1 MPSRSLHGINYQDHI
16 LLTDMIRYV
25 ALSSEMIEHQV
36 LTMAFFVQF
45 LYLKVLILGTFLAPQ
60 RVPFTG
66 PPNMRERQDQGQMTF
81 LDTAQVCVA
90 HPFNKTDHHFVVF

>member
-1 MPSRSLHGINYQDHI
+1 
-16 LLTDMIRYV
+16 MIRYV
-25 ALSSEMIEHQV
+25 ALSSEMIEHQI

-45 LYLKVLILGTFLAPQ
+45 LYLKVLILGTSLAPQ

-66 PPNMRERQDQGQMTF
+66 PPNMRERQDQEQMTF
-81 LDTAQVCVA
+81 LDTAKICVA

>member
-16 LLTDMIRYV
+16 LLADMIRYV

-60 RVPFTG
+60 RFPFTG

-81 LDTAQVCVA
+81 LDTGAGVCCA
-90 HPFNKTDHHFVVF
+90 SFQ